1 MTLQWTLISYFLYIE
16 IILVIALLIPFIP
29 GAAWHALFNIRLI
42 KWFNSNA
49 GKYFKI
55 ILGILTLFFFESI
68 REMFKYK
75 NILEILSHDNYHHHG
90 SNAINLAK
98 EFRAQRNL
106 YITGSSILL
115 YFVINRLFSLITAKE
130 LKKA

>member
-16 IILVIALLIPFIP
+16 IILVIALLIPFIS
-29 GAAWHALFNIRLI
+29 GSAWQALFNIKLI

-49 GKYFKI
+49 SKYLKI
-55 ILGILTLFFFESI
+55 ILGILTLFFFESL